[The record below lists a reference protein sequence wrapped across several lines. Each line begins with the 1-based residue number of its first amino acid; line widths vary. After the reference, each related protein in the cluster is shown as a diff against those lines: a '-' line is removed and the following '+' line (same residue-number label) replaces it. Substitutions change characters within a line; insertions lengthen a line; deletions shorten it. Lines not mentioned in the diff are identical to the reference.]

1 MSRKVIWILT
11 GVMTIG
17 LLSLIVVQ
25 SYWIRNSLNLKEQ
38 QFRQQVNRALTS
50 VINELEKQETIYQI
64 IREVDNS
71 QISDSVHKR
80 IIIGAYSK
88 EHGSLYGEIKIEA
101 DAIFYETE
109 QNYIHLPD
117 RSVEI
122 MDSVGF
128 TIVSPAPG
136 IAKREVYST
145 RVITKKELKNRYSR
159 YLTNKSLFIES
170 IVDKLIKVNP
180 VIEKRINQ
188 NLLTKLI
195 SKELNENGLYLNY
208 EFAVKKPN
216 NEIVFK
222 TGGFETFTNSVVY
235 QRQLFPN
242 DLTSNK
248 DYITLYFPKE
258 KNYFIKSL
266 GFIGL
271 SSAFLILFIIL
282 IFLTTL
288 YIIFRQKRLSE
299 IKTDFVNNMTH
310 ELKTPIS
317 TISLASQMLKDKS
330 IDTKDK
336 NLDHI
341 TKVIDDESKR
351 LGFQVEKVLQMAIFE
366 KGKIKLKIK
375 ELDIH
380 KIITKVVANFDI
392 QIKNKNGIVHLELN
406 ADPSFIEVDEIHFT
420 NIISN
425 LVDNALKF
433 CREKP
438 EISIST
444 ETANKGLF
452 ISVADNGI
460 GIKSEDQKRIF
471 DKFYRVPTGNIHN
484 VKGFGLGLSYVKKIV
499 EEHGGKISVNSQ
511 LNKGTTFR
519 IYIPFKGSNHDK
531 NQDSAS

>member
-17 LLSLIVVQ
+17 LLSLIIVQ
-25 SYWIRNSLNLKEQ
+25 SFWIRNSLNIKEQ
-38 QFRQQVNRALTS
+38 QFSQQVNRALTS
-50 VINELEKQETIYQI
+50 VINELEKKETVYQI
-64 IREVDNS
+64 IREVNS
-71 QISDSVHKR
+71 PLPPDSAYNR
-80 IIIGAYSK
+80 IYTGAFDK
-88 EHGSLYGEIKIEA
+88 GHGSFYGEIRIEA
-101 DAIFYETE
+101 DAIFYETAR
-109 QNYIHLPD
+109 NYIYIPD
-117 RSVEI
+117 KSVEI
-122 MDSVGF
+122 MDSVGI

-145 RVITKKELKNRYSR
+145 RIITKKELKNRYSR
-159 YLTNKSLFIES
+159 YITNKSIFIES
-170 IVDKLIKVNP
+170 IVNKLIKANP
-180 VIEKRINQ
+180 VVEKRINQ
-188 NLLTKLI
+188 KLLSELI
-195 SKELNENGLYLNY
+195 SRELNEKGLYLDY
-208 EFAVKKPN
+208 EFAVKRPN
-216 NEIVFK
+216 AEIVFK
-222 TGGFETFTNSVVY
+222 TGGFKTFTNSVVF
-235 QRQLFPN
+235 QRQLFPT

-258 KNYFIKSL
+258 KNYFLKSL
-266 GFIGL
+266 GFMGL
-271 SSAFLILFIIL
+271 SSAFLVLFIIL

-299 IKTDFVNNMTH
+299 MKTDFVNNLTH

-380 KIITKVVANFDI
+380 KIITKVIANFDI
-392 QIKNKNGIVHLELN
+392 QIKNKNGTVHLELN
-406 ADPSFIEVDEIHFT
+406 ADPSFIEADEIHFT

-425 LVDNALKF
+425 LVDNAIKF

-438 EISIST
+438 EITIST
-444 ETANKGLF
+444 ETGKRGLL
-452 ISVADNGI
+452 ISVTDNGI